1 MSHEE
6 RKNLIELLQEYQ
18 TRQDAQHQEFRD
30 TLQEVKRQNEELKEQ
45 LAPIADIYSSFKGF
59 GGITLG
65 FVKYIVTPIAIVIG
79 LILSVKNF
87 K

>member
-6 RKNLIELLQEYQ
+6 RKSLIELLQEYQ
-18 TRQDAQHQEFRD
+18 AKQDIQHQEFRE
-30 TLQEVKRQNEELKEQ
+30 TLMEVKMQNQELKEQ

-79 LILSVKNF
+79 LILSIKNF